1 MTRTLAIAIAAL
13 LYVLAVGHAHHASAD
28 HAPASLGDVEH

>member
-13 LYVLAVGHAHHASAD
+13 LYVLAVGHAHHASVD
-28 HAPASLGDVEH
+28 HAPVLLEGVEH